1 MNYLPTIFEFPT
13 KPTIEMSATKFNPMI
28 LSGDCIMYESED
40 LFAAP
45 TTPSSMQKAYN
56 EDVSKKHNIELS
68 STLPEE
74 ESSAPFSIHSSVLD
88 SVFSSVLDEHADF
101 QDHTPMFDELD
112 LIMDGSKVNL
122 KEDWVSLFGKS
133 EPLLTLGEEGEEL
146 DTLLEET
153 VAPAS
158 VESNVE
164 SSPQSP
170 VQSFKRPYSEVEES
184 FEFAPK
190 QNQLF
195 TPNPSL
201 TLSTPMLDG
210 VSTKK
215 IDHLGCVTYSKKQR
229 TQPLQP
235 IKLDAC
241 DPVLMKRAKNTEAA
255 RRSRAR
261 KMERMSQLEDKVE
274 GLIQDKEDLA
284 LEVTRLRKLLLANGI
299 DY

>member
-1 MNYLPTIFEFPT
+1 
-13 KPTIEMSATKFNPMI
+13 MSATKFNPMI

-45 TTPSSMQKAYN
+45 ATPSAMQDALK

-68 STLPEE
+68 SALPEDE
-74 ESSAPFSIHSSVLD
+74 PSAPFSIHSSVMD
-88 SVFSSVLDEHADF
+88 SVFSSVLDEHNDI

-122 KEDWVSLFGKS
+122 REDWVSLFGKS
-133 EPLLTLGEEGEEL
+133 EPLLTLGEEAEEL
-146 DTLLEET
+146 DSLLEET
-153 VAPAS
+153 VAPAA
-158 VESNVE
+158 VEPHLE
-164 SSPQSP
+164 SAPQSP
-170 VQSFKRPYSEVEES
+170 VRSFKRPYSEVEES

-190 QNQLF
+190 QTQLF

-201 TLSTPMLDG
+201 TLSTPMLDAAT
-210 VSTKK
+210 TKK
-215 IDHLGCVTYSKKQR
+215 VDHLGCVTYSKKQR

-235 IKLDAC
+235 IKVDAC

-274 GLIQDKEDLA
+274 GLIHDKEELA

-299 DY
+299 DF